1 MANKRVNKLVAKKN
15 RQPEVNGV
23 PIDWDDTLLKNY
35 PKVKDM
41 RGQVFGELVV
51 RKFIGVAGA
60 GHSSRTK
67 WLCRCSCGTDR
78 EYLSLY
84 LPCLLYTSRCV

>member
-51 RKFIGVAGA
+51 RDWGRSWPWLVA
-60 GHSSRTK
+60 
-67 WLCRCSCGTDR
+67 
-78 EYLSLY
+78 LY
-84 LPCLLYTSRCV
+84 VKPPR